1 MANVKKAKRREKVAE
16 KKKLGERK
24 KRKRVPG
31 LVISA
36 KDEAY
41 IREAYYDLSQ
51 PGSFAGSVKLWKAI
65 KQREDRPLSVTQKV
79 VSEWLEKQEVHNLH
93 KMPKRNFKTEKIIVG
108 EVDEQWD
115 ADLLVF
121 TQYAKYNKGYRY
133 IGVFIDLFSR
143 YVWLHAL
150 KTKGSKEMVEMVRS
164 VFAKG
169 RQCKFIRT
177 DRGSEWL
184 NKHLQE
190 YLREKGVKHLVTYSP
205 WHAAFAE
212 RVIRSAKG
220 KLFKYFAENRT
231 YEWYPILQELADS
244 LNATEHSS
252 TGMAPKDITVENE
265 REVYEK
271 IYLPVELEREKTSI
285 RYKYNVGDKVR
296 ISVARGAFQK
306 GYMENYSRE
315 VFVIA
320 ARLPTVPP
328 RYRIKDWDEEIV
340 LGSFYEAEMIPA
352 LVDGD
357 TLYSI
362 EKILR
367 YKTIKGKK
375 HALVKWEHYSDK
387 FNSWV
392 PYSDVK
398 SYKKSN

>member
-1 MANVKKAKRREKVAE
+1 MANAKGRRKATEKQ
-16 KKKLGERK
+16 LGE
-24 KRKRVPG
+24 KRKRVVAHG
-31 LVISA
+31 ISA

-41 IREAYYDLSQ
+41 IRKRYYDISQ

-65 KQREDRPLSVTQKV
+65 KQSKDRPRSVTQKV
-79 VSEWLEKQEVHNLH
+79 VQDWLEKQEVHNIH
-93 KMPKRNFKTEKIIVG
+93 KTPKRNFKTEKIIVG

-115 ADLLVF
+115 GDLLVF

-143 YVWLHAL
+143 YVWLSAL
-150 KTKGSKEMVEMVRS
+150 KTKGGKEMVETVRA

-169 RQCKFIRT
+169 RKCKFLRT
-177 DRGSEWL
+177 DRGSEWT

-190 YLREKGVKHLVTYSP
+190 YLRTEEVKHLVTYSP
-205 WHAAFAE
+205 WHAGYVE
-212 RVIRSAKG
+212 RAIRTAKG

-231 YEWYPILQELADS
+231 FEWYSVLQELADS

-271 IYLPVELEREKTSI
+271 IYLPVELEREKTKI
-285 RYKYNVGDKVR
+285 RYKFNVGDKVR

-315 VFVIA
+315 IFVIA

-328 RYRIKDWDEEIV
+328 RYRIKDWDDEIV

-352 LVDGD
+352 LVDEE
-357 TLYSI
+357 TLYTI
-362 EKILR
+362 EKILK
-367 YKTIKGKK
+367 YKTIRGKK

-398 SYKKSN
+398 KYKGN